1 MSSRVSVQMLKWGQ
15 FRSLPKTKIQA
26 AAEAKMY
33 SNNLNGA
40 YEYECERRKDEMRAA
55 MESQRGRELGGKRK
69 PGLPSPLVLVGVL
82 AVLVAIL
89 RTL

>member
-1 MSSRVSVQMLKWGQ
+1 
-15 FRSLPKTKIQA
+15 
-26 AAEAKMY
+26 MY

-55 MESQRGRELGGKRK
+55 AESQRARGLGKK
-69 PGLPSPLVLVGVL
+69 HKLGLPSPLVLVGIL